1 MEVIHK
7 TDNQFILKFPF
18 DWGVL
23 DLIRAFPDQK
33 KWHPSGKFWTI
44 KPTLRNLEH
53 IDAHWPDATWDE
65 KSGAIYR
72 RKIKE
77 RDSRDV
83 IEKREITGDLV
94 GVAFKHPP
102 FDHQATALLL
112 GRDAKSFAYFMDQ
125 GTGKTKV
132 LLDDAAHN
140 YREGHINFLLVLCP
154 NSVKTNYPTEIET
167 HLAPDIPCSYGVWY
181 SGPNKDQKE
190 KLGKFLAGLTEDKL
204 HIFVANVDALRV
216 KRFYDLIEGIT
227 KTKDVMIAVDE
238 STRIKKS
245 TAQRTKRATALR
257 KGCKLARI
265 MTGTPI
271 IKTPLDAFG
280 QLRFLDED
288 ILGYSSFYA
297 FRNNYA
303 IMGGFGGY
311 QVQSYQNIDDLER
324 RIRSCSFRVEK
335 HECLDLPE
343 KMYAK
348 RTIEMTNKQAIA
360 YSEMRD
366 ISSLFLQ
373 DFVDEHGELTA
384 QIKLAQLLRL
394 QQITSGFLPIVDDVG
409 TTIDTQFIG
418 ADSPKIKEALSIIE
432 ECNHKVIVWGR
443 FKPELYEL
451 YNQISDEAVIFT
463 GDQNDEERQWAR
475 EAFQDPD
482 SNVRVFIGQVAT
494 GGVGINLFR
503 GQTVIYLSNSFSTED
518 RVQSE
523 DRAHRIGTQFSVQ
536 YIDLIVEGTV
546 DELIVDTL
554 RGNKRLSD
562 VIMGDAIREWI

>member
-1 MEVIHK
+1 
-7 TDNQFILKFPF
+7 
-18 DWGVL
+18 VL

-65 KSGAIYR
+65 KSGSIYR
-72 RKIKE
+72 RKVKE
-77 RDSRDV
+77 RNSRDA
-83 IEKREITGDLV
+83 IEQREITGDLA
-94 GVAFKHPP
+94 GVVFKHPP
-102 FDHQATALLL
+102 FDHQGTALLL
-112 GRDAKSFAYFMDQ
+112 GRDTKSFAYFMDQ

-140 YREGHINFLLVLCP
+140 YREGRINFLLVLCP
-154 NSVKTNYPTEIET
+154 NSVKTNYPAEIET
-167 HLAPDIPCSYGVWY
+167 HLAPDIPRQYAIWY

-190 KLGKFLAGLTEDKL
+190 QLEKFLTNIEDGVGGL
-204 HIFVANVDALRV
+204 HILVANIDALRV
-216 KRFYDLIEGIT
+216 KRFYDLAAKLSNEQAI
-227 KTKDVMIAVDE
+227 MIAVDE

-257 KGCKLARI
+257 KNCKLARI

-271 IKTPLDAFG
+271 IKTPLDAYG

-297 FRNNYA
+297 FRNHYA

-348 RTIEMTNKQAIA
+348 RIIEMTNKQAIA

-366 ISSLFLQ
+366 ISSLFLE

-451 YNQISDEAVIFT
+451 YNQLSDEAVIFT

-482 SNVRVFIGQVAT
+482 SSVRVFIGQVAT